1 MFDVRKQHSCLSPD
15 PDIELVVRLPLL
27 SCHGTPSHVPCKEL
41 AVKLPLSAYTSAVM
55 SSTHELHARLTA
67 SKSSLMPPEWICSV
81 VSGTNL
87 AIYKLA
93 VTPPVMS
100 ADFTFIITIS
110 ASGRW
115 TINVDHKEISRA
127 NCPILAECAVHDHLL
142 SVDLV
147 VEILSLLDR
156 CKLCVGNPDEKF
168 SSLIDKHSG
177 KFLDRS
183 GNNIIM
189 VNSAVLN
196 MQCM

>member
-1 MFDVRKQHSCLSPD
+1 
-15 PDIELVVRLPLL
+15 
-27 SCHGTPSHVPCKEL
+27 
-41 AVKLPLSAYTSAVM
+41 M
-55 SSTHELHARLTA
+55 S
-67 SKSSLMPPEWICSV
+67 V
-81 VSGTNL
+81 
-87 AIYKLA
+87 
-93 VTPPVMS
+93 
-100 ADFTFIITIS
+100 DFTFIITIS

-183 GNNIIM
+183 GSIM

-196 MQCM
+196 YAVYM

>member
-41 AVKLPLSAYTSAVM
+41 AVKLPLSAYTSAVV

-93 VTPPVMS
+93 VTPPPPPVMS

-115 TINVDHKEISRA
+115 TINVDHKEISLCWPGEDDILPSRSERKKTVTSQRA
-127 NCPILAECAVHDHLL
+127 PLPRPFGELL
-142 SVDLV
+142 RVP
-147 VEILSLLDR
+147 EATR
-156 CKLCVGNPDEKF
+156 GHE
-168 SSLIDKHSG
+168 
-177 KFLDRS
+177 
-183 GNNIIM
+183 
-189 VNSAVLN
+189 
-196 MQCM
+196 